1 MVIKRSPGGQ
11 ACRWRAINF
20 EIHLWSSGKNADCIF
35 GDRSASSMSKW
46 RPAWTLTPEM
56 IHFRT
61 KSVTLSML
69 IDLLIIVH
77 VDRRRW
83 RAHQLTYELK
93 RCLLF
98 RKCLRFFESESS
110 FGAYVCHRRPGGSMA
125 TSHLVGVCVSSWHM
139 WVGWADVGLRVA
151 VCFLAKI
158 SLHRRTCKT
167 TFARLTQSQA
177 ISQSFRA
184 FISFRWRRDTTFF
197 FIVETLFYTK
207 ITVSFTMVI
216 KRSPG
221 GQACRW
227 RAINFEI
234 HLWSSG
240 KNADCIF
247 GDRSASS
254 MSKWR
259 PAWTLTPEM
268 IHFRTKSVTLSMLI
282 DLLIIVH
289 VDRRRWRA
297 HQLTYDLKRCL
308 LFRKCLQ
315 LRFFESESSFGAY
328 VCHRRPGGSMATSHL
343 VKQLAIFGQ
352 AQWIWWKVFSP
363 KLDNIQ
369 ECLANLS
376 SFPANYQLPSLKRLP
391 VCRNAHTVGVKE

>member
-1 MVIKRSPGGQ
+1 
-11 ACRWRAINF
+11 
-20 EIHLWSSGKNADCIF
+20 
-35 GDRSASSMSKW
+35 
-46 RPAWTLTPEM
+46 
-56 IHFRT
+56 
-61 KSVTLSML
+61 
-69 IDLLIIVH
+69 
-77 VDRRRW
+77 
-83 RAHQLTYELK
+83 
-93 RCLLF
+93 
-98 RKCLRFFESESS
+98 
-110 FGAYVCHRRPGGSMA
+110 
-125 TSHLVGVCVSSWHM
+125 M
-139 WVGWADVGLRVA
+139 WVGWADVGLWVA

-177 ISQSFRA
+177 ISQSFRV
-184 FISFRWRRDTTFF
+184 FISFRSRRDTTFF
-197 FIVETLFYTK
+197 FIFRNSFLYK

-297 HQLTYDLKRCL
+297 HQLTSDLKGCL
-308 LFRKCLQ
+308 LFRKC
-315 LRFFESESSFGAY
+315 LRFFESESSFGATS
-328 VCHRRPGGSMATSHL
+328 VIGGLGAPWRP
-343 VKQLAIFGQ
+343 AI
-352 AQWIWWKVFSP
+352 
-363 KLDNIQ
+363 
-369 ECLANLS
+369 LS
-376 SFPANYQLPSLKRLP
+376 SAAAQIVWTCPLVFCQASIK
-391 VCRNAHTVGVKE
+391 

>member
-1 MVIKRSPGGQ
+1 
-11 ACRWRAINF
+11 
-20 EIHLWSSGKNADCIF
+20 
-35 GDRSASSMSKW
+35 
-46 RPAWTLTPEM
+46 
-56 IHFRT
+56 
-61 KSVTLSML
+61 
-69 IDLLIIVH
+69 
-77 VDRRRW
+77 
-83 RAHQLTYELK
+83 
-93 RCLLF
+93 
-98 RKCLRFFESESS
+98 
-110 FGAYVCHRRPGGSMA
+110 
-125 TSHLVGVCVSSWHM
+125 
-139 WVGWADVGLRVA
+139 
-151 VCFLAKI
+151 
-158 SLHRRTCKT
+158 
-167 TFARLTQSQA
+167 
-177 ISQSFRA
+177 
-184 FISFRWRRDTTFF
+184 
-197 FIVETLFYTK
+197 
-207 ITVSFTMVI
+207 MVI

-297 HQLTYDLKRCL
+297 HQLTYDLKRCV
-308 LFRKCLQ
+308 LFRKC

-343 VKQLAIFGQ
+343 VRCVCVIVAHVDG
-352 AQWIWWKVFSP
+352 
-363 KLDNIQ
+363 
-369 ECLANLS
+369 LS
-376 SFPANYQLPSLKRLP
+376 RCRLVGSCVLPGEDFF
-391 VCRNAHTVGVKE
+391 T